1 MMADDFL
8 NVEID
13 RIRLS
18 GIDLTP
24 ERAARVRVLVERE
37 LGRLLA
43 REGFGERLTAGEVS
57 TVRAPALSVNPAQ
70 SESQFAGGLAR
81 SIAQGLLGSK

>member
-1 MMADDFL
+1 MSDGFS

-18 GIDLTP
+18 GLDLTP
-24 ERAARVRVLVERE
+24 ERAARLRVLVERE
-37 LGRLLA
+37 LGRLLS
-43 REGFGERLTAGEVS
+43 RERFGQALTAGEVS
-57 TVRAPALSVNPAQ
+57 RVRAPALNVNPGQ
-70 SESQFAGGLAR
+70 TESQFAGGLAR

>member
-1 MMADDFL
+1 MSDGFS

-18 GIDLTP
+18 GLDLSP

-37 LGRLLA
+37 LGRLLV
-43 REGFGERLTAGEVS
+43 REGFDERLTAGEAAR
-57 TVRAPALSVNPAQ
+57 VRAPALNVNPGQ